1 MNRSSAL
8 LLAFVFLSG
17 CQALAPASPDGTPP
31 VEDSTP
37 APEKPKVYSS
47 FSEETI
53 FSLLS
58 AELAGQRNRFDIA
71 LDNYVTQAINTQDPG
86 ISERAFRIAEYLGAD
101 QAALDSARSLCDQAT
116 CGLLTFDA
124 AQRCVHL
131 NQTLHSWLG
140 HGSAGVHLN
149 GLVTPRSR
157 EALTAHVESLR
168 QSGHAEPVV
177 LDWQRVD
184 GSVFHAQ
191 LASTPV
197 FDAEGHFLHGS
208 AVITQTDE
216 APTQAQDGLL
226 RSITDRIP
234 ARLAYYDKNLI
245 CRFANQAHASRY
257 GKTPAEM
264 VGSPLSQVV
273 RPEILPDILPR
284 VAQALSG
291 QTQTFEAER
300 VGADGLRN
308 YFEIH
313 YIPDFRDGAVEGIFI
328 ELHDISERRRTEEFV
343 LHANRDLEERV
354 RDRSAELF
362 ASEQRYRLMVDAIQD
377 YCIYFVDEN
386 GGITEWTESAQ
397 RLHGHRRQ
405 QIVGQPYRQLL
416 STRNAGED
424 EVDPDQVLRL
434 AKAHGQWESRGW
446 QLRNDGSR
454 FWAHTVLTAL
464 RNEAD
469 ELQGL
474 SCITRDM
481 TAAKNLEDVM
491 NDLNRELE
499 KRVAERTRQLVAANK
514 DLDVFS
520 HMVSHDLRAPLR
532 HICSFT
538 SLLQEQLGESPDPMA
553 QQCMQSIGK
562 SSKRMSQMIEGLLE
576 YARLGRV
583 AIESQPVPLTPLI
596 DGVIGHL
603 KQEHPN
609 RNITWTV
616 EEDLP
621 VVRGDAM
628 LLAEVFTN
636 LLENSVKYT
645 RTHEHAQIE
654 VGWRVNP
661 VGGRTFYVRDDGV
674 GFDLEKA
681 HNLFVMFQRQHHS
694 MDFEG
699 TGTGLALSQRIIERH
714 AGRIWAESAPGLGC
728 TFYFTLPFEGLEP
741 ELDFPRSALAELTI

>member
-1 MNRSSAL
+1 MDTSICPDGMDAPEQQQRL
-8 LLAFVFLSG
+8 EQLLALRT
-17 CQALAPASPDGTPP
+17 Q
-31 VEDSTP
+31 
-37 APEKPKVYSS
+37 
-47 FSEETI
+47 
-53 FSLLS
+53 
-58 AELAGQRNRFDIA
+58 EL
-71 LDNYVTQAINTQDPG
+71 
-86 ISERAFRIAEYLGAD
+86 

-131 NQTLHSWLG
+131 NQTLHNWLG
-140 HGSAGVHLN
+140 HGSAGAHLN
-149 GLVTPRSR
+149 GLVAPRSR
-157 EALTAHVESLR
+157 EALTAHVESLCR
-168 QSGHAEPVV
+168 IGHAEPVV
-177 LDWQRVD
+177 LDWLRVD
-184 GSVFHAQ
+184 GSVFRAQ

-197 FDAEGHFLHGS
+197 FDAEGHFMHGS
-208 AVITQTDE
+208 AVITQSDE
-216 APTQAQDGLL
+216 ATTQAQDGLL

-397 RLHGHRRQ
+397 RLHGHSRS
-405 QIVGQPYRQLL
+405 QIMGRSYEVLL
-416 STRNAGED
+416 AADNAGED
-424 EVDPDQVLRL
+424 EVDPGQVLRL
-434 AKAHGQWESRGW
+434 AKAHGQWETRGW
-446 QLRNDGSR
+446 RLREDGSR

-464 RNEAD
+464 RNEAG

-474 SCITRDM
+474 SSITRDM
-481 TAAKNLEDVM
+481 TAAKSLEDVM

-499 KRVAERTRQLVAANK
+499 KRVAERTQQLVAANK

-532 HICSFT
+532 HIASFV
-538 SLLQEQLGESPDPMA
+538 SLLQEQMGESTDA
-553 QQCMQSIGK
+553 LALQYQNSIAK
-562 SSKRMSQMIEGLLE
+562 ASKRMSLMIEGLLE

-583 AIESQPVPLTPLI
+583 AIETQPVPISQLVQ
-596 DGVIGHL
+596 GVIAHL
-603 KQEHPN
+603 KQENPDRRIEWVIEN
-609 RNITWTV
+609 
-616 EEDLP
+616 DLP

-628 LLAEVFTN
+628 LLAQALGN
-636 LLENSVKYT
+636 LLGNSVKYT
-645 RTHEHAQIE
+645 RPRDVARIE
-654 VGWRVNP
+654 LGWKVNP
-661 VGGRTFYVRDDGV
+661 VGGRTFFIADNGV

-714 AGRIWAESAPGLGC
+714 GGRIWAETAPGEGC
-728 TFYFTLPFEGLEP
+728 TFYFTLPFDGMEP
-741 ELDFPRSALAELTI
+741 EMTFSESSMAELSL